1 MISPFITQIVLGIQA
16 AFSLAV
22 AQTFWIG
29 VGRGSRSPRSR
40 PAFMTEHALRTEINP
55 AAAPATEP
63 ATSGTGRPASAPD
76 GASAAVTTDR
86 PVA

>member
-1 MISPFITQIVLGIQA
+1 MIAPFITQIVLGIHA

-29 VGRGSRSPRSR
+29 VVAAVDLRDRGLVHDRARTPDRDQPGRGARDRAGDER
-40 PAFMTEHALRTEINP
+40 H
-55 AAAPATEP
+55 
-63 ATSGTGRPASAPD
+63 GRPASAPD

-86 PVA
+86 PIA

>member
-1 MISPFITQIVLGIQA
+1 MISPFITQIVLGIQS

-29 VGRGSRSPRSR
+29 VIAAAISAIAAS
-40 PAFMTEHALRTEINP
+40 FMTEHALRTEINP

-63 ATSGTGRPASAPD
+63 ATSGSGRPASAPD

-86 PVA
+86 PIA